1 MREEGSLS
9 SVTDAAEKIVE
20 QALLYDF
27 YGELLTEH
35 QRQIYEDFVC
45 NNLSLSEIAQ
55 ERQVSRQSVHDSIKR
70 SDRLL
75 EDYESRLHLVSRFRV
90 MKKKI
95 AQIHELACSQKGAAQ
110 SHIFEEIKTLSQE
123 LMENL

>member
-1 MREEGSLS
+1 MKEENNLS
-9 SVTDAAEKIVE
+9 SVGDAAERIV
-20 QALLYDF
+20 QQSYLYDF
-27 YGELLTEH
+27 YGELLTEC

-70 SDRLL
+70 CDHLL
-75 EDYESRLHLVSRFRV
+75 EEYESKLHLVSRFQI

-95 AQIHELACSQKGAAQ
+95 AQIHDLTQNQ
-110 SHIFEEIKTLSQE
+110 SEKEQSEVFGQIEKLSQE
-123 LMENL
+123 LMEYL